1 MKEIYIAGGCFW
13 GVQAYFN
20 LVKGILDTEVGY
32 ANGNLTHPTYED
44 LISHRATHA
53 ETLYIKYDEKVI
65 SLETILSHML
75 RFVDPTSVDKQ
86 GGDRGHQYRTGVY
99 FNDERDEK
107 IIDKVFRAKEKETGQ
122 KFAIE
127 VKKMENFYAAEDYH
141 QDYLEKNPRGY
152 CHVDLSLVK
161 DNERK

>member
-1 MKEIYIAGGCFW
+1 VKEIYIAGGCFW

-20 LVKGILDTEVGY
+20 LVKGILSTEVGY

-44 LISHRATHA
+44 LTSHRATQA
-53 ETLYIKYDEKVI
+53 EALYIKYDEKVI

-75 RFVDPTSVDKQ
+75 RFINPTSVDKQ

-99 FNDERDEK
+99 FVDENDKK
-107 IIDKVFRAKEKETGQ
+107 IIEKVFQAKEKETES

-127 VKKMENFYAAEDYH
+127 VKKLENFYPAEEYH
-141 QDYLEKNPRGY
+141 QDYLEKNPNGY
-152 CHVDLSLVK
+152 CHVDLRLVK
-161 DNERK
+161 DDERK